1 MLSARAAPI
10 APMLTD
16 TSEASTRPT
25 APIRT
30 STFSDSTTTLVLA
43 TDGAGD
49 RVADAAL
56 DAVRGALGP
65 AGLALDAA
73 ARRALAAVPV
83 GLLAGL
89 VVGLVVGLSA
99 AVPARGWLAAFAR
112 FGPSPLPPGSSSAIG
127 PPPPAFPAPRRAQ
140 PNAIGERA
148 SCGPSCAAGAA
159 AGGAECGT
167 RGRGCRL
174 GLTGRPGS
182 GTAIGRSSR
191 RTPRP
196 RRPRRRSP
204 ARGGGG
210 SRRRLPSERRGRG

>member
-1 MLSARAAPI
+1 MVSARAAPI

-30 STFSDSTTTLVLA
+30 STFSDSTTTPVLA

-49 RVADAAL
+49 RVADSAL

-127 PPPPAFPAPRRAQ
+127 PPPLHSLRRVARSLTRSASAPRAGRRAPPEPPQ
-140 PNAIGERA
+140 AAPNAVREA
-148 SCGPSCAAGAA
+148 EGAA
-159 AGGAECGT
+159 WG
-167 RGRGCRL
+167 
-174 GLTGRPGS
+174 
-182 GTAIGRSSR
+182 
-191 RTPRP
+191 
-196 RRPRRRSP
+196 
-204 ARGGGG
+204 
-210 SRRRLPSERRGRG
+210 